1 MKIMKRFLIT
11 SLLLQLFRKKE
22 LITLG
27 LKNNILNGLYKL
39 IDMLIK
45 LMILFIKYRRN
56 NSMPRLLMKM
66 IKAGLILLLI

>member
-1 MKIMKRFLIT
+1 MILP
-11 SLLLQLFRKKE
+11 SFRKKE
-22 LITLG
+22 FIILELR
-27 LKNNILNGLYKL
+27 NNISNGLCKL